1 MAGIY
6 FHIPFCKVKCSYC
19 DFYKTTNNS
28 SIDELVKAL
37 QLELWLR
44 RDYLGFEKIETIYF
58 GGGTPSLLSINQ
70 IDKLLT
76 ACKSVFKVGH
86 DAEITLEANPDDI
99 TIDYLKGLLQI
110 GVNRISIGIQ
120 SFSPTDLK
128 LMKRRHNPSQATG
141 AVQMAKKAGFTNIS
155 VDLIYG
161 VPNMTF
167 GQWQQNL
174 EQVFALKVQHLSA
187 YHLTYHQGTT
197 LFDDLKK
204 GKISEI
210 DEEWSVAQFDEL
222 VKQAKKHGF
231 IHYEISNFAL
241 DGFFSRH
248 NSAYWKQTGY
258 LGLGPSAHSYN
269 KENRQ
274 WNVASLTKYLAAIK
288 NNEIPFTREQLTINE
303 RYNDYVITSLRTM
316 WGTDLNYIETEFGSG
331 FLSYI
336 TKEAEK
342 YLNSK
347 QLIQEGKK
355 LKLAHRG
362 MLTSD
367 AIMSDLLIAPNHE
380 H

>member
-28 SIDELVKAL
+28 AIGDLVKAL
-37 QLELWLR
+37 KLELWIR

-58 GGGTPSLLSINQ
+58 GGGTPSLLSIHQ
-70 IDKLLT
+70 IEMLLG
-76 ACKSVFKVGH
+76 ACKSVFKVDH
-86 DAEITLEANPDDI
+86 DAEITFEANPDDL
-99 TIDYLKGLLQI
+99 TIDYLSGLLQI
-110 GVNRISIGIQ
+110 GINRISIGIQ
-120 SFSPTDLK
+120 SFSPSDLK

-141 AVQMAKKAGFTNIS
+141 AVQLAIEAGFTNIS

-161 VPNMTF
+161 VPNMPF
-167 GQWQQNL
+167 EQWQKNL
-174 EQVFALKVQHLSA
+174 EQVFALKINHLSA

-197 LFDDLKK
+197 LYDDLKR

-210 DEEWSVAQFDEL
+210 DEDWSVAQFDEL
-222 VKQAKKHGF
+222 VKQAKSNGF

-248 NSAYWKQTGY
+248 NSAYWKQTAY
-258 LGLGPSAHSYN
+258 LGLGPSAHSYC
-269 KENRQ
+269 KDSRQ
-274 WNVASLTKYLAAIK
+274 WNVASLNKYLDALML
-288 NNEIPFTREQLTINE
+288 NEIPFTSETLSLNE

-316 WGTDLNYIETEFGSG
+316 WGIDLKYVESEFGHD
-331 FLSYI
+331 FLSYMV
-336 TKEAEK
+336 KEAEK
-342 YLNSK
+342 YINSE
-347 QLIQEGKK
+347 QLIHEGDK

-367 AIMSDLLIAPNHE
+367 AIMSDLMIAP
-380 H
+380 